1 MKFQLKLKCH
11 CTEDDEC
18 SFQGACITFLGPL
31 VLEFTN
37 IFGAT
42 VDQVSQVFTII
53 LFCYLTSALLGRS
66 INSQTLN
73 QRQYKPM
80 TTVIGTLI
88 FKCVNRQ
95 LVVVLL
101 LSLITSSFFLI
112 PSATNLNEFFV
123 YSSFIGLGGGGYDT
137 AQVAW
142 IIDVWRDESP
152 PWILTQ
158 HFAYA
163 LGALAPPIILAKFLT
178 NDSSTDELYTM
189 TGRNIDTPFYIVG
202 TLGIVAVVINIVIY
216 LVFRKRTAV
225 VLVTSNIQ
233 EPLIVDPSWERESID
248 SRSNSSDGVSV
259 TTALI
264 SRNRDSSKRK
274 IYIIGLC
281 CSVIGFYSALELC
294 TQQFLPTYTHFS
306 PMKLSPTEAAN
317 VLFGLQLGFTIGR
330 LVGIL
335 LILKIQPHFIFAGNL
350 ILLSISNTILYI
362 WGGSSMTMLWIGS
375 VMIGVGMS
383 TVYPSLYAYIEKYLV
398 ITESVS
404 GVITIAGSCMSAIYP
419 LIVGN
424 SIETNPEILMY
435 VNYVSIFVCSV
446 AFTLLFSMT
455 YVRTRAG
462 YTRI

>member
-1 MKFQLKLKCH
+1 MDNHMPDSAFSTSSRKVKFIVSLAVYYSNFVL
-11 CTEDDEC
+11 
-18 SFQGACITFLGPL
+18 GVCITFLSPL
-31 VLEFTN
+31 VLELTN
-37 IFGAT
+37 IFDST
-42 VDQVSQVFTII
+42 VDQVSEVFTII
-53 LFCYLTSALLGRS
+53 LVCYLASAL
-66 INSQTLN
+66 
-73 QRQYKPM
+73 
-80 TTVIGTLI
+80 VCTLI

-95 LVVVLL
+95 LIVLLL

-123 YSSFIGLGGGGYDT
+123 YSSLIGLGGGGYDT

-142 IIDVWRDESP
+142 IIDIWRDESS

-158 HFAYA
+158 HFAYS
-163 LGALAPPIILAKFLT
+163 LGTLAPPIILANFLT
-178 NDSSTDELYTM
+178 NGNATDKL
-189 TGRNIDTPFYIVG
+189 DTTTAHDIRIPFYIAG
-202 TLGIVAVVINIVIY
+202 SLAIIAVVINIIIY
-216 LVFRKRTAV
+216 LTFRKRTAV

-233 EPLIVDPSWERESID
+233 EPLIVDTSWERESID
-248 SRSNSSDGVSV
+248 SRSSSSGVSV

-281 CSVIGFYSALELC
+281 CGVIGFYSALELC

-306 PMKLSPTEAAN
+306 PMKLSPTEAAK

-330 LVGIL
+330 LVGIF
-335 LILKIQPHFIFAGNL
+335 LILKIQPHFIFAANL
-350 ILLSISNTILYI
+350 ILLAISNTILYI
-362 WGGSSMTMLWIGS
+362 WGGSSMTMLWVGS

-383 TVYPSLYAYIEKYLV
+383 TVYPSLYAYIEKYLF

-404 GVITIAGSCMSAIYP
+404 GVITIAASCMSAIYP

-424 SIETNPEILMY
+424 SIETNPEILIY
-435 VNYVSIFVCSV
+435 VNYASICVSSV
-446 AFTLLFSMT
+446 AFSLLFSMT
-455 YVRTRAG
+455 YVRARVG

>member
-1 MKFQLKLKCH
+1 MGDHMPESAFSTSPRIVKIIVSLAVYYSNFVL
-11 CTEDDEC
+11 
-18 SFQGACITFLGPL
+18 GVCITLLGPL

-37 IFGAT
+37 IFHST
-42 VDQVSQVFTII
+42 VDQVSEVFTII
-53 LFCYLTSALLGRS
+53 LFCYLTSALLG
-66 INSQTLN
+66 
-73 QRQYKPM
+73 
-80 TTVIGTLI
+80 TLI

-95 LVVVLL
+95 LVVLLL

-123 YSSFIGLGGGGYDT
+123 YSSLIGLGGGGYDT

-142 IIDVWRDESP
+142 IIDIWRDESQ

-163 LGALAPPIILAKFLT
+163 LGALATPLILAKFLT
-178 NDSSTDELYTM
+178 NDNSTAEFHTASDI
-189 TGRNIDTPFYIVG
+189 RTPFYIVG
-202 TLGIVAVVINIVIY
+202 SLGILAVVINIILY
-216 LVFRKRTAV
+216 IAFRKRTQV
-225 VLVTSNIQ
+225 VLVTNNIQ
-233 EPLIVDPSWERESID
+233 EPLIVDSSWEHESIE
-248 SRSNSSDGVSV
+248 SGTSSVSV

-274 IYIIGLC
+274 IYIVGLC
-281 CSVIGFYSALELC
+281 CGVIGFYSALELC
-294 TQQFLPTYTHFS
+294 TEQFLPTYTHFS
-306 PMKLSPTEAAN
+306 PMKLSPTDAAN

-335 LILKIQPHFIFAGNL
+335 LILKIEPHYIIAGNFV
-350 ILLSISNTILYI
+350 LLSISNTILYI

-375 VMIGVGMS
+375 SMIGVGMS
-383 TVYPSLYAYIEKYLV
+383 TVYPSLYAYIEKYLF

-404 GVITIAGSCMSAIYP
+404 GIITIAGSCMSAIYP
-419 LIVGN
+419 IIVGN

-435 VNYVSIFVCSV
+435 VNFVSIFVCSL
-446 AFTLLFSMT
+446 AFSLLFSMT
-455 YVRTRAG
+455 YERTRAG